1 MSSQKQSTVNL
12 EQIGQQL
19 KMARDARGLTLVQ
32 ISERTKIPLN
42 HLEALDSGRTD
53 DLPEPVYVS
62 GFIKR
67 YAECVGLEAQELS
80 DLYRKAIDGTENSNG
95 RFAFL
100 RVPPKEQPHLA
111 PAPAPV
117 YFGKGGRGTME
128 QSAPNPLKEF
138 FFYGF
143 WIFVVIGL
151 VAVLMTSLIARNN
164 ENNLQDSSVMSLK
177 NMANKIGS
185 VPATT
190 TTLPNPNEPPADQ
203 ATPEHADA
211 RISLSASKRVWIE
224 VKTVSTGD
232 TVFTGSLE
240 RGDRKDFQ
248 DAKGLRVHVAD
259 GGSLT
264 VDQDGKSQTFGE
276 AGKKAERVFMAKNAD
291 ADSTA
296 ADNADKSKTGP
307 GATGATLATGATPGL
322 KKPVLKKTATVTPK
336 RHLDSVPSHREMP
349 GENLGIDVPYRY

>member
-1 MSSQKQSTVNL
+1 LSSQKQSTVNL

-19 KMARDARGLTLVQ
+19 KMARDAMGLSLGQ

-42 HLEALDSGRTD
+42 HLEALDTGRTD

-67 YAECVGLEAQELS
+67 YAECVGLDAQDLS
-80 DLYRKAIDGTENSNG
+80 DQYRKAVDGTENSNG

-100 RVPPKEQPHLA
+100 RSAPKEQPYMA

-117 YFGKGGRGTME
+117 HFGKSGRME

-138 FFYGF
+138 FYYGF
-143 WIFVVIGL
+143 WIVFVIGL
-151 VAVLMTSLIARNN
+151 VAMLMTSVIQKSN
-164 ENNLQDSSVMSLK
+164 ENNQDSSVMSLK
-177 NMANKIGS
+177 QMATKIGS

-203 ATPEHADA
+203 TPPEHTDA
-211 RISLSASKRVWIE
+211 RISLNASKRVWIE
-224 VKTVSTGD
+224 VKNVSTGD

-248 DAKGLRVHVAD
+248 DSQGLRVRVGD

-264 VDQDGKSQTFGE
+264 IDQDGKSQTFGE
-276 AGKKAERVFMAKNAD
+276 AGKKAERVFMAKNV
-291 ADSTA
+291 
-296 ADNADKSKTGP
+296 DNTVDTADKTKTTP
-307 GATGATLATGATPGL
+307 GATLATGATPGL
-322 KKPVLKKTATVTPK
+322 KKTVVKKTPIVTARK
-336 RHLDSVPSHREMP
+336 HLDAVQSHREMP

>member
-1 MSSQKQSTVNL
+1 LSSQKESTVNL

-19 KMARDARGLTLVQ
+19 KMARDAMGLSLNQ

-42 HLEALDSGRTD
+42 HLESLDSGRTE

-67 YAECVGLEAQELS
+67 YAECVGLDAQELS
-80 DLYRKAIDGTENSNG
+80 DLYRKAVDGTEHSNG

-100 RVPPKEQPHLA
+100 RSAPKEQTHMA
-111 PAPAPV
+111 PTPAPV
-117 YFGKGGRGTME
+117 YIGKGGRSIE

-190 TTLPNPNEPPADQ
+190 TTLPNPNEPPVDQ
-203 ATPEHADA
+203 APPQHTDA

-224 VKTVSTGD
+224 VKTVSSGD

-248 DAKGLRVHVAD
+248 DSQGLRVRVGD

-264 VDQDGKSQTFGE
+264 IDQDGKSQTFGE

-291 ADSTA
+291 SITADAS
-296 ADNADKSKTGP
+296 DKSKTTP
-307 GATGATLATGATPGL
+307 GATTTPAVTPG
-322 KKPVLKKTATVTPK
+322 VKKTIVKKAVSVTPRK
-336 RHLDSVPSHREMP
+336 HLDNVPSHREMP
-349 GENLGIDVPYRY
+349 GESVGIDVPYRY